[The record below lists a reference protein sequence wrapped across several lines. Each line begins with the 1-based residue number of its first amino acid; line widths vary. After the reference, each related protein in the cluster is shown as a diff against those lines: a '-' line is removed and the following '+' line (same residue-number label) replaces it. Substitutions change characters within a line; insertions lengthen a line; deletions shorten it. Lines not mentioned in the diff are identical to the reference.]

1 MILIIG
7 VAGINYKMYKEQEA
21 KEVNVNNIFPKAK
34 ETIANMDGDIAVIS
48 NPSSMLVLVNK
59 NRRLPDGYR
68 PPDLVVPKVRYSS
81 EGDQEKKK
89 MRKEAALALEE
100 MFQQANNERIFLF
113 AVSGFR
119 SFDRQKALNTMYKR
133 QDGEAKTAMSSAVP
147 GTSEHQTGLAMDIT
161 SQSAKFQLETVF
173 GRRKKESGF
182 LKMPISLVLLLD
194 IRKRKKGLPVIV
206 MNRGMYGMLGIRKLH
221 IYMKTN

>member
-1 MILIIG
+1 MRL
-7 VAGINYKMYKEQEA
+7 
-21 KEVNVNNIFPKAK
+21 K

-48 NPSSMLVLVNK
+48 NPNSMLVLVNK
-59 NRRLPDGYR
+59 SRRLPDGYR
-68 PPDLVVPKVRYSS
+68 PPDLVIPKVRYSS

-89 MRKEAALALEE
+89 MRKEAAGALEE
-100 MFQQANNERIFLF
+100 MFQQADKERIFLF

-119 SFDRQKALNTMYKR
+119 SFDRQKALNTMYKK

-173 GRRKKESGF
+173 GETKEGQWLSENAHKFGFVIRYTKEKESLTGYRF
-182 LKMPISLVLLLD
+182 EPWHVRYVGNPQATYLYENQLTLEEV
-194 IRKRKKGLPVIV
+194 
-206 MNRGMYGMLGIRKLH
+206 
-221 IYMKTN
+221 TQ

>member
-1 MILIIG
+1 MKKRWALLGIVAMILIIG

-89 MRKEAALALEE
+89 MRKEAAVALEE

-119 SFDRQKALNTMYKR
+119 SFD
-133 QDGEAKTAMSSAVP
+133 
-147 GTSEHQTGLAMDIT
+147 
-161 SQSAKFQLETVF
+161 
-173 GRRKKESGF
+173 
-182 LKMPISLVLLLD
+182 
-194 IRKRKKGLPVIV
+194 
-206 MNRGMYGMLGIRKLH
+206 
-221 IYMKTN
+221 